1 MLTLCQH
8 SLVVE
13 VHRKFTA
20 TVTSVLAQNKL
31 IFTAPLEK
39 ENNHSCDNSDEKNS
53 CFLTE

>member
-13 VHRKFTA
+13 VHRKFT
-20 TVTSVLAQNKL
+20 VTTMSLLVQNKL

-39 ENNHSCDNSDEKNS
+39 ETNYSRDNFRREG
-53 CFLTE
+53 